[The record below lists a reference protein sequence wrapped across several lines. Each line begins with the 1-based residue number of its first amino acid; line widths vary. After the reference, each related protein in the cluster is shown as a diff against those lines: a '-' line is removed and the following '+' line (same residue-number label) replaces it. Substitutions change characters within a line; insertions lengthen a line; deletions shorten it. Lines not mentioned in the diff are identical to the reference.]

1 MAYLIFA
8 FQGISSPLISVM
20 LLEIAKKFGVD
31 ASAIGFS
38 FTLWIIG
45 GGLAGLFSG
54 KLLEMK
60 GTRFAMLLSLVFI
73 LLSVAGTLSP
83 ILITFSIG
91 MFISGM
97 GTFLLVAI
105 ANCLIVQQFD
115 GETRT
120 SQFNLLNFFYSSGAL
135 ITPAIA
141 GVLLNQ
147 GIRWEL
153 VFLLPFILLL
163 PMVFL
168 ALSPSFQKQHS
179 LSTAEE
185 LSSTPVKSSSFAVY
199 LFSTA
204 IGFYCI
210 TELSFVSW
218 IVVYLRESLAIDIIP
233 ASLVLTTFF
242 ICQAAG
248 RLSSGFIVKYIALD
262 KFIFSCCLV
271 AFVAMLAI
279 LAVSRYN
286 LILLMT
292 GILALGL
299 ASIYPS
305 ILSYGTL
312 QLKSSSPQIVTYIM
326 NGGTIGAIIGMS
338 FTSFLKQSFGVYSC
352 LLTSTV
358 SILLVIFFLA
368 IVKMRINRSP
378 QNDANPL
385 IEVK

>member
-1 MAYLIFA
+1 VITININVSKKTSMAYLIFA

-153 VFLLPFILLL
+153 VLCYKYNI
-163 PMVFL
+163 
-168 ALSPSFQKQHS
+168 
-179 LSTAEE
+179 
-185 LSSTPVKSSSFAVY
+185 
-199 LFSTA
+199 
-204 IGFYCI
+204 
-210 TELSFVSW
+210 FV
-218 IVVYLRESLAIDIIP
+218 
-233 ASLVLTTFF
+233 TK
-242 ICQAAG
+242 CQ
-248 RLSSGFIVKYIALD
+248 
-262 KFIFSCCLV
+262 
-271 AFVAMLAI
+271 
-279 LAVSRYN
+279 
-286 LILLMT
+286 T
-292 GILALGL
+292 
-299 ASIYPS
+299 
-305 ILSYGTL
+305 
-312 QLKSSSPQIVTYIM
+312 LKSPLNFIM
-326 NGGTIGAIIGMS
+326 RYRVH
-338 FTSFLKQSFGVYSC
+338 LQ
-352 LLTSTV
+352 
-358 SILLVIFFLA
+358 
-368 IVKMRINRSP
+368 
-378 QNDANPL
+378 
-385 IEVK
+385 

>member
-1 MAYLIFA
+1 MAYIIFA

-45 GGLAGLFSG
+45 GSLAGLFSG
-54 KLLEMK
+54 KLLEIK
-60 GTRFAMLLSLVFI
+60 GTRFAMFLSLVFI

-83 ILITFSIG
+83 FLTTFSIG
-91 MFISGM
+91 MFISGI

-105 ANCLIVQQFD
+105 ANCLIVQQYD
-115 GETRT
+115 GEART

-141 GVLLNQ
+141 GVLLQ
-147 GIRWEL
+147 QEIRWEL
-153 VFLLPFILLL
+153 IFLLPFILLI
-163 PMVFL
+163 PMAVL
-168 ALSPSFQKQHS
+168 ALSPSFQKQPS
-179 LSTAEE
+179 MSNAEE
-185 LSSTPVKSSSFAVY
+185 SSTPVKSSSFAVF
-199 LFSTA
+199 LFSIA

-218 IVVYLRESLAIDIIP
+218 IIVYLRESLAIDIIP

-271 AFVAMLAI
+271 ALAAMIVI
-279 LAVSRYN
+279 LAANSYN

-292 GILALGL
+292 AILALGL

-312 QLKSSSPQIVTYIM
+312 QLKSSSPKIVTYIM

-338 FTSFLKQSFGVYSC
+338 FTSFLKQGFGAYSC
-352 LLTSTV
+352 LLTGTV
-358 SILLVIFFLA
+358 SILLIIFFLVIA
-368 IVKMRINRSP
+368 KMRTDNRSP
-378 QNDANPL
+378 QHAANPL